1 MICTHNGYK
10 DSSGNLVPRI
20 DIDEYPSLKSWFN
33 NGSWNKTP
41 DKTSNLDRLK
51 IRTDKGD
58 TPYNL
63 RDCAYMD
70 DFNIQKIMYS
80 EIVRSPQFYL
90 DSTGFLGEATCFIL
104 TGNNLSYLLEYLNS
118 PVVGWCFKRFYAG
131 GGLGDDGYRYKKAF
145 LINLPI
151 PLPAKTTDSSGSLID
166 VAQSYAFTE
175 DEIKFISLSV
185 NGIA

>member
-70 DFNIQKIMYS
+70 DFAKQKIVFS
-80 EIVRSPQFYL
+80 RISGNSPCFAMDKSGML
-90 DSTGFLGEATCFIL
+90 TNDTGYII
-104 TGNNLSYLLEYLNS
+104 TGKGLPYLLSQLTSREIWY
-118 PVVGWCFKRFYAG
+118 VFKRFYMG
-131 GGLGDDGYRYKKAF
+131 GGIEREFKVN
-145 LINLPI
+145 NLQTLRVPPANQAI
-151 PLPAKTTDSSGSLID
+151 P
-166 VAQSYAFTE
+166 FTE
-175 DEIKFISLSV
+175 REINFISSSV
-185 NGIA
+185 KA